1 MNLKAQ
7 LIDEL
12 DKLYAELENSENLE
26 LSEVEELL
34 YQINFLEQ
42 TLSN

>member
-7 LIDEL
+7 VIDEL
-12 DKLYAELENSENLE
+12 DKLYTELENSENLE

-42 TLSN
+42 TLDN

>member
-1 MNLKAQ
+1 MNLKSQ

-12 DKLYAELENSENLE
+12 DKLYTELENNNNLE

-42 TLSN
+42 ALNQ

>member
-12 DKLYAELENSENLE
+12 DKLYTELENSENLE

>member
-7 LIDEL
+7 VIDEL
-12 DKLYAELENSENLE
+12 DKLYTELENSENLE

>member
-12 DKLYAELENSENLE
+12 DKLYTELENSENLE

-42 TLSN
+42 ALDN